1 MIRKTKIP
9 FSFTYGEI
17 FDDKFRAKI
26 RFGFLRKKVLFQ
38 DFNYKIEI
46 VKQNLF
52 TNVFYVNNLSIKITH
67 NLLNFYLKKPYSK
80 IYCDNV
86 LIAEVSLKKVFDL
99 DGYNLILEF
108 TNENEKEQ
116 NEICLVCFLIYSI
129 ETNLW

>member
-1 MIRKTKIP
+1 MTLLYHRIL
-9 FSFTYGEI
+9 
-17 FDDKFRAKI
+17 KF
-26 RFGFLRKKVLFQ
+26 KKVKQ
-38 DFNYKIEI
+38 QIDFKYL
-46 VKQNLF
+46 V
-52 TNVFYVNNLSIKITH
+52 VITH
-67 NLLNFYLKKPYSK
+67 HLLNFYLKKPYSK